1 MALMEPMVLTVQTA
15 LLAQQDLQA
24 QRALLDRTHFL
35 ARTHDLKFSE
45 SLILRHCQCFKLLV
59 LDLQQ
64 AQVLHQ

>member
-1 MALMEPMVLTVQTA
+1 MVSMVL
-15 LLAQQDLQA
+15 LERLAQQA
-24 QRALLDRTHFL
+24 QKAQQDKTHFL